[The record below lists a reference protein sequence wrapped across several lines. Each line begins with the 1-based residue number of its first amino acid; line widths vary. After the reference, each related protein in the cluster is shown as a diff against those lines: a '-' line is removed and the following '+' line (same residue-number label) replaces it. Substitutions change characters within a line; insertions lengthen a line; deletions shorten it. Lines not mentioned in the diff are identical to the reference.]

1 MKKEVYKGVVVN
13 EVDLDLNYLIEK
25 LISLRPSGVYT
36 PTIVTIEQQ
45 TGDYEGN
52 TYFSVTHF
60 VDMTTDE
67 IANHYDK
74 LAKDK
79 LRERESK
86 TIQYYKLKQELG
98 L

>member
-1 MKKEVYKGVVVN
+1 MSAIN
-13 EVDLDLNYLIEK
+13 LDLGYLIHK
-25 LISLRPSGVYT
+25 LSELEPL
-36 PTIVTIEQQ
+36 
-45 TGDYEGN
+45 DYNSSAEVLITREN
-52 TYFSVTHF
+52 NLVRFKVTHF
-60 VDMTTDE
+60 VDMTADE
-67 IANHYDK
+67 ITKHYDK

>member
-1 MKKEVYKGVVVN
+1 MKKETHHTLSMSARN
-13 EVDLDLNYLIEK
+13 LDLGYLIHK
-25 LISLRPSGVYT
+25 LSELEPNAASTTAEVIITRENNLVR
-36 PTIVTIEQQ
+36 
-45 TGDYEGN
+45 
-52 TYFSVTHF
+52 FKVTHF
-60 VDMTTDE
+60 DDMTADE
-67 IANHYDK
+67 IAKHYDK